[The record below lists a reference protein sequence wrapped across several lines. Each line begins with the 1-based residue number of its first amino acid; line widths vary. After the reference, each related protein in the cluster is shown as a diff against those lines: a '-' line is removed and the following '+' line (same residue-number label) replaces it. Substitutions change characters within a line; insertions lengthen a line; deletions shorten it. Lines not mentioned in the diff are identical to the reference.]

1 MLNLNSELRKKK
13 TTTKNS
19 VIFGRNLIIKMKLLL
34 VITFLEF
41 FFSNQLLGQPS
52 EQIQN
57 SNILKTLESEQNYLT
72 LKKQISEKYRP
83 KRAGRWG
90 EFVKGVC
97 EDLKTDK
104 KVIALTFDACGGEK
118 GTGYDREL
126 IDLLRKEKIP
136 ATLFVTGRWIDSHY
150 SEFLNLAHDTLFE
163 IENHGLNHRP
173 CSVSGRSV
181 YGIQGTANPD
191 DAFDE
196 VEANA
201 RKIETITGRRPHF
214 YRSATAFIDETG
226 ASLVRDLGMI
236 PVSYQVL
243 SGDAAPSASKNTIAS
258 NVLKTIRPGAI
269 VIMHMNHPQSNTGE
283 ALQKIIPELRKMGYH
298 FAHLNQYQLTDQN
311 GNT

>member
-1 MLNLNSELRKKK
+1 
-13 TTTKNS
+13 
-19 VIFGRNLIIKMKLLL
+19 MKLFL
-34 VITFLEF
+34 VITCLGFL
-41 FFSNQLLGQPS
+41 FSNQLLGQPS

-57 SNILKTLESEQNYLT
+57 WNILKTLESEQNYLT
-72 LKKQISEKYRP
+72 LKKQISEKYRH

-97 EDLKTDK
+97 EDLKTNK

-118 GTGYDREL
+118 GTGYDQEL
-126 IDLLRKEKIP
+126 IDFLRKEKIP
-136 ATLFVTGRWIDSHY
+136 ATLFVTGRWIDSHF
-150 SEFLNLAHDTLFE
+150 SEFLDLAHDTLFE

-173 CSVSGRSV
+173 CSVSGRSI

-201 RKIETITGRRPHF
+201 RKIETITGRRPHL

-243 SGDAAPSASKNTIAS
+243 SGDASSFVSKNTIAS
-258 NVLKTIRPGAI
+258 NILKTVRPGAI
-269 VIMHMNHPQSNTGE
+269 VIMHMNHPQWNTGE
-283 ALQKIIPELRKMGYH
+283 ALQKIIPELRKMGYR
-298 FAHLNQYQLTDQN
+298 FAHLNQYQLTDRN